1 MNFFFFLN
9 SIQTNHLRKNK
20 NLKKI
25 SDPDEKIP
33 DTSGLVKKTDY
44 NAKITIIE
52 SKTFSITDLATNSAL
67 TAIENKIP
75 NIISLIK
82 KQNIMQIL
90 VKLKR
95 NSLIIIMIDTLL
107 FQKFVK

>member
-1 MNFFFFLN
+1 M
-9 SIQTNHLRKNK
+9 
-20 NLKKI
+20 
-25 SDPDEKIP
+25 
-33 DTSGLVKKTDY
+33 KKTDY

-82 KQNIMQIL
+82 NQNIMQIL